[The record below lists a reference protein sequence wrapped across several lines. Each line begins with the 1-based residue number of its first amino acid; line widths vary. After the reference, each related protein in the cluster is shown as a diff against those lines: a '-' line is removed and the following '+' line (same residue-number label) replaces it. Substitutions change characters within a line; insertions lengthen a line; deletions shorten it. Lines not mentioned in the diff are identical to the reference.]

1 MEVSDL
7 AARTETPS
15 CENLRLELPPNQ
27 DPSMAPNLVLL
38 AKLISSK
45 PTSLNYV
52 REVALKAWR
61 PVYPMEV
68 RRLDKNIFM
77 FSFQHEVDTHKVF
90 QGRPWSCRGGHLVLK
105 KWSPDVTW
113 QEVDFTFSAFWVQV
127 HGLPTLW
134 KTEDNLKRIGANIG
148 RVLDVDLIGESGG
161 AWKRFLHVQV
171 ELPVDKP
178 LLPGFFLPRPNNTDS
193 WIGLKYEK
201 LANICYKCGII
212 SHEEESCSGNLFQ
225 FSNHNGTRLK
235 AAGPWLRPGNDDTP
249 LDTTAYSKQN
259 TTPPPSTQTEAAA
272 TTSPET
278 PLTPTSI
285 ATDSNPITVLHPGT
299 GPQTM
304 CEVVPQHLHNTW
316 QSTRCTGAPETTSNY
331 TKRNFFKSAE
341 LDPSQGTSDP
351 PKLP

>member
-7 AARTETPS
+7 AARTETLS

-27 DPSMAPNLVLL
+27 DPSLAPNLVLL

-77 FSFQHEVDTHKVF
+77 FSFQHEVDAHKVF

-161 AWKRFLHVQV
+161 AWKRFLRVQV

-178 LLPGFFLPRPNNTDS
+178 LLPSFFLPRPNKTD
-193 WIGLKYEK
+193 Y
-201 LANICYKCGII
+201 
-212 SHEEESCSGNLFQ
+212 
-225 FSNHNGTRLK
+225 
-235 AAGPWLRPGNDDTP
+235 
-249 LDTTAYSKQN
+249 
-259 TTPPPSTQTEAAA
+259 
-272 TTSPET
+272 
-278 PLTPTSI
+278 
-285 ATDSNPITVLHPGT
+285 
-299 GPQTM
+299 
-304 CEVVPQHLHNTW
+304 
-316 QSTRCTGAPETTSNY
+316 
-331 TKRNFFKSAE
+331 
-341 LDPSQGTSDP
+341 
-351 PKLP
+351 